1 MCDSM
6 MEKRNEVIEMKRQLP
21 KNVRQI
27 GNVSDSSK
35 IYVEDYVDTFFNQLC
50 SKANQEMIGAFLIG
64 ETVQEEEQDYIY
76 VYGAIQMKE
85 LLVKGKEFIIEE
97 NVWQHA
103 CETCKEY
110 FGNAEI
116 LGWFIAGGEN
126 NVEVNHN
133 IKKIHQKYFH
143 REKSLFI
150 TKNARDKEEK
160 FYIYKFRDMME
171 CGGHYVY
178 YEKNLEMQNYM
189 IASRKRSGFTPSEII
204 EDRVTKNF
212 RNLVREKTEQ
222 NEQRAHSRMVY
233 AMSTFLVLVVLV
245 IGVTMINNYDK
256 MKSVQ
261 NTLDKL
267 TENVSKG
274 DKQETQ
280 EKDEKEEESVEVLGD
295 IVSSQQGE
303 DNDTTEDTQEGDTQE
318 GDAQENNTQEGDIPE
333 GEAQEGQAQ
342 EGDAQEGGET
352 AQDSAPQQQQ
362 SPEITATKTYIVKEG
377 DTLENISRNEYGDI
391 THIDAI
397 CKLNKLE
404 DGNLIFIGQ
413 KLLLP

>member
-6 MEKRNEVIEMKRQLP
+6 MEKRNEVIEMKRQIP

-50 SKANQEMIGAFLIG
+50 SKADQEMVGAFLIG

-97 NVWQHA
+97 NVWKNA

-189 IASRKRSGFTPSEII
+189 IATRKRSGFTPSEII

-222 NEQRAHSRMVY
+222 NEQRARSRMVY

-245 IGVTMINNYDK
+245 IGITMINNYDK

-261 NTLDKL
+261 NSLDKL
-267 TENVSKG
+267 TQNVSKV
-274 DKQETQ
+274 DKQEK
-280 EKDEKEEESVEVLGD
+280 EGKEEDSVEVLGD
-295 IVSSQQGE
+295 IVSSNKEE
-303 DNDTTEDTQEGDTQE
+303 DKDITGDIQEGDVQEGDTQE
-318 GDAQENNTQEGDIPE
+318 NDAQEGEVQEGN
-333 GEAQEGQAQ
+333 AQ
-342 EGDAQEGGET
+342 EGDAQEGNEQEGGNT
-352 AQDSAPQQQQ
+352 VQDSTQQEQP
-362 SPEITATKTYIVKEG
+362 PEGTTTKTYIVKEG
-377 DTLENISRNEYGDI
+377 DTLENISRKEYGDI
-391 THIDAI
+391 THIEAI

>member
-1 MCDSM
+1 
-6 MEKRNEVIEMKRQLP
+6 MKRQLP

-50 SKANQEMIGAFLIG
+50 DKTEQEMVGAFLIG

-85 LLVKGKEFIIEE
+85 LGVKGKDFVIEE
-97 NVWQHA
+97 SVWKHA

-110 FGNAEI
+110 FGDAEI

-126 NVEVNHN
+126 DVEVNHN
-133 IKKIHQKYFH
+133 IKKIHQKYFQ
-143 REKSLFI
+143 REKSLFV

-189 IASRKRSGFTPSEII
+189 IASRKRSGLTPSEII
-204 EDRVTKNF
+204 EDRVTKSF

-222 NEQRAHSRMVY
+222 NEQKAHSRMVY
-233 AMSTFLVLVVLV
+233 AMSTFLVLVVLI
-245 IGVTMINNYDK
+245 IGITMINNYDK
-256 MKSVQ
+256 MQNVQKS
-261 NTLDKL
+261 LDKL
-267 TENVSKG
+267 SENVSKT
-274 DKQETQ
+274 E
-280 EKDEKEEESVEVLGD
+280 EKKEEESVETLGN
-295 IVSSQQGE
+295 IVSSEQEEQEKPE
-303 DNDTTEDTQEGDTQE
+303 DTEQSVATEEEPENSEELQEESEQADIVEEDVKNNTTEN
-318 GDAQENNTQEGDIPE
+318 ENPE
-333 GEAQEGQAQ
+333 ENEA
-342 EGDAQEGGET
+342 
-352 AQDSAPQQQQ
+352 P
-362 SPEITATKTYIVKEG
+362 IVTATKTYVVQEG
-377 DTLENISRNEYGDI
+377 DTLETISRKEYGDI

-397 CKLNKLE
+397 CELNQLE